1 MCVHTRNEVYTQK
14 NDKEYT
20 NNAKKGGQDIHKWLG
35 DLCIHSKACME
46 AGPGYTHRARSIHK
60 VDESGRSYTTG
71 EDSYTIPS
79 RLHVRSPRVYI
90 HVDGCVSFVYF
101 VYKLEGVF
109 S

>member
-1 MCVHTRNEVYTQK
+1 MHGGGIGVYT
-14 NDKEYT
+14 
-20 NNAKKGGQDIHKWLG
+20 
-35 DLCIHSKACME
+35 SS
-46 AGPGYTHRARSIHK
+46 RSIHK
-60 VDESGRSYTTG
+60 VDESGEIIHKG